1 MMVTG
6 HVFIATSL
14 DGFIARPDGS
24 IDWLLALDGQGEDH
38 GYEDF
43 IRDMDVIIM
52 GRNTFA
58 TMCNYRPWPYTR
70 PVLVLSR
77 GPSLGL
83 VPDYLSGQ
91 VEPCDTDPAAV
102 MMMLG
107 QRGCRRA
114 YVDGGLVIQSFLQ
127 LGLIQD
133 MVVTRVP
140 VLLGEGRSLFGPLA
154 GDVSLTHVSTRCFP
168 SGLVQSTYKVAA

>member
-1 MMVTG
+1 MPTG
-6 HVFIATSL
+6 HTFIATSL
-14 DGFIARPDGS
+14 DGFIAKSDGS
-24 IDWLLALDGQGEDH
+24 IDWLLARDDQGEDH

-43 IRDMDVIIM
+43 IREMDVIIM

-58 TMCNYRPWPYTR
+58 TMRDHRPWPYPR

-77 GPSLGL
+77 SPSHGL
-83 VPDYLSGQ
+83 VPVDLTGK
-91 VEPCDTDPAAV
+91 VEVSDKDPTAV
-102 MMMLG
+102 MAMLA

-114 YVDGGLVIQSFLQ
+114 YVDGGLVIQSFLR

-168 SGLVQSTYKVAA
+168 SGLVQSTYKVAE